1 VTVPVECPRIALIGY
16 GIGGAIFH
24 APIIAAVPELTLT
37 AIVTANP
44 ERAERA
50 ARDYPAAA
58 ILPSADD
65 LWARAGDVD
74 AVVIATPNRLHVPLA
89 LAALD
94 AGLAVVVD
102 KPFAATARDARRVID
117 EARRRNLLLTVF
129 HNRRWDGDFLTVR
142 SLIAGGALGDVW
154 RFESRFERW
163 RTVPR
168 EGWRERGDPDEA
180 GGLLY
185 DLGTHL
191 IDQAL
196 VLFGPVADIYAE
208 IERRR
213 PGAAVDDDTFVA
225 LKHASGVRSHLWMSA
240 TAAQGGPRFRVLG
253 SRAAYTKYGMDVQED
268 ALRAG
273 ARPDHP
279 GWGEDAVDRWGLVG
293 AGDAVDPVPT
303 ERGAYEEFY
312 RTFARSMREG
322 APPPVD
328 PEDAVRVLDVI
339 ESIHAAR

>member
-1 VTVPVECPRIALIGY
+1 MCPRIAVIGY

-24 APIIAAVPELTLT
+24 APIIAAIPELTLT

-50 ARDYPAAA
+50 ARDYPSAA
-58 ILPSADD
+58 IVPSAAD
-65 LWARAGDVD
+65 LWARAGELD
-74 AVVIATPNRLHVPLA
+74 AVVIATPNRSHVPLA

-102 KPFAATARDARRVID
+102 KPFAATAQDAQRVIAD
-117 EARRRNLLLTVF
+117 AKRRNRLLTVF
-129 HNRRWDGDFLTVR
+129 HNRRWDGDFLTLR
-142 SLIAGGALGDVW
+142 KLIAGGALGDVW

-163 RTVPR
+163 RPVPR
-168 EGWRERGDPDEA
+168 EGWRERGEPDDA

-196 VLFGPVADIYAE
+196 VLFGPVTDVYAE
-208 IERRR
+208 IDRRR
-213 PGAAVDDDTFVA
+213 AGVAVDDDTFVA
-225 LKHASGVRSHLWMSA
+225 LQHASGVRSHLWVSS

-253 SRAAYTKYGMDVQED
+253 SRAAYMKYGMDVQED

-273 ARPDHP
+273 ARPGHP
-279 GWGEDAVDRWGLVG
+279 GWGEDAVDRYGLLG
-293 AGDAVDPVPT
+293 AGDAADAVPT

-312 RTFARSMREG
+312 RAFARSLRDG
-322 APPPVD
+322 TPPPVD
-328 PEDAVRVLDVI
+328 PDDAVRVLEVI
-339 ESIHAAR
+339 ERVAAFRAIL